1 MWSILLR
8 IVIGI
13 LLIIHGVAHWTLP
26 IGWDT
31 SSSEN
36 TWLLGSLGLSA
47 SAIHTIGQVLS
58 IVALLVFMAA
68 GVALFAHLSW
78 WRVLA
83 VSASIISLV
92 LILLFWRSNMVFGV
106 LIDVGVMAA
115 LLMANGP
122 SKELLGV

>member
-26 IGWDT
+26 TGWDT

-47 SAIHTIGQVLS
+47 SAIQGTARG
-58 IVALLVFMAA
+58 
-68 GVALFAHLSW
+68 
-78 WRVLA
+78 
-83 VSASIISLV
+83 
-92 LILLFWRSNMVFGV
+92 LIRPLQPEKRSNPSQQM
-106 LIDVGVMAA
+106 
-115 LLMANGP
+115 GP
-122 SKELLGV
+122 FATLAET

>member
-8 IVIGI
+8 IVIGL

-26 IGWDT
+26 SGWDT

-47 SAIHTIGQVLS
+47 SAIHTIGMVLS
-58 IVALLVFMAA
+58 IVALLVFLAS

-92 LILLFWRSNMVFGV
+92 MILLFWRFNMVFGAV
-106 LIDVGVMAA
+106 VDVGVIAA
-115 LLMANGP
+115 LLVANWP
-122 SKELLGV
+122 SKELLWA

>member
-1 MWSILLR
+1 MWSTLLG
-8 IVIGI
+8 IVIGL

-26 IGWDT
+26 TGWDT
-31 SSSEN
+31 RSAEN
-36 TWLLGSLGLSA
+36 PWLLGRLGLSV

-78 WRVLA
+78 WMVLA